1 MNKHAQTLRA
11 VIALLPTETRENY
24 GQQISVAADEIDR
37 LDTGLARHKEFAQ
50 ILTQCAGGM
59 VNGGILAAQT
69 KELLEQT

>member
-24 GQQISVAADEIDR
+24 GSQIRAAAEEIDR
-37 LDTGLARHKEFAQ
+37 LDLALSKHRGFAY

-59 VNGGILAAQT
+59 VNGNRLSAQAE
-69 KELLEQT
+69 KMLE